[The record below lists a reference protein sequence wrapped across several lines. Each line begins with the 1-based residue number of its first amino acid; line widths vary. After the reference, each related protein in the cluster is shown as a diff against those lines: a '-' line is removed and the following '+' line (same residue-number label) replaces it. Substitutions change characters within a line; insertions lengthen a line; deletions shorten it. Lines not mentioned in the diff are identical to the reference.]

1 MEYLP
6 RNIRIDWLRFQVS
19 SHIDMVRTITKLL
32 GLPFEKYSQA
42 HLHDVRETNILALN
56 KVWHRVYEFQNSL
69 IGVREP
75 DSGPCTDRIYH
86 HFVDLNGATLAAVDF
101 NKLMA
106 LLATCQNEVEFVG
119 NRIDIAL
126 DFPLVSD
133 SPRLSKRRWEY
144 FVDANLLFGI
154 GLCVA
159 FLTLIIKA

>member
-1 MEYLP
+1 MEHLP
-6 RNIRIDWLRFQVS
+6 HNIRIDWLRFQVS
-19 SHIDMVRTITKLL
+19 SHVDMVRTITKLL
-32 GLPFEKYSQA
+32 GLPWEKYCHA
-42 HLHDVRETNILALN
+42 HLHDIRETNVLALN

-101 NKLMA
+101 NKLIA
-106 LLATCQNEVEFVG
+106 LLAICQNEVEFVG

-126 DFPLVSD
+126 DFPLLILRVCLNDAGSI
-133 SPRLSKRRWEY
+133 LSMLIC
-144 FVDANLLFGI
+144 FLGI

-159 FLTLIIKA
+159 YLTLIIKV